1 MTERT
6 HDTWTQSDRYVPTRF
21 LRPLLK
27 FTRVEAGSGIVLLL
41 AAAAALAWANAPFGE
56 GYETFWTSPID
67 LDFGILHI
75 EETLRDVVNDALM
88 AIFFFVVGLEIKRE
102 LVRGDLADRK
112 RAMLPIV
119 AALGGM
125 IFPAAIYLI
134 IASGGDASRGWGIP
148 MATDIAFSIGIVALL
163 GTRIPVGARLFL
175 LALAIVDD
183 IGAIAV
189 IAIFYTDDLQFAWL
203 AVGLGTL
210 VAIRIA
216 TKVGVRNV
224 TFYVLLGSFTW
235 LCFLESGV
243 HATIAGVALGLMTP
257 AVALYSD
264 AEYKRRATLVLSRFE
279 MEAHAPRGPERVD
292 ADALELAAIARE
304 SVSPLDRLEVAIHPW
319 SSFLIVPIFALANA
333 GVRFAGLDIVD
344 AATSSVALGVALGLI
359 VGKTVGVTLFA
370 YLAVRLGMGSLPRN
384 TTWRHIV
391 GLAIIAGVGFTV
403 SLFIAELAFF
413 DPELLDLAKIGIFTG
428 SGVAGISGYLYLRGS
443 GTKTPTPEPA
453 GALDV
458 AD

>member
-189 IAIFYTDDLQFAWL
+189 IAIFYTDDLQ
-203 AVGLGTL
+203 
-210 VAIRIA
+210 
-216 TKVGVRNV
+216 
-224 TFYVLLGSFTW
+224 
-235 LCFLESGV
+235 
-243 HATIAGVALGLMTP
+243 
-257 AVALYSD
+257 
-264 AEYKRRATLVLSRFE
+264 
-279 MEAHAPRGPERVD
+279 
-292 ADALELAAIARE
+292 
-304 SVSPLDRLEVAIHPW
+304 
-319 SSFLIVPIFALANA
+319 
-333 GVRFAGLDIVD
+333 
-344 AATSSVALGVALGLI
+344 
-359 VGKTVGVTLFA
+359 
-370 YLAVRLGMGSLPRN
+370 
-384 TTWRHIV
+384 
-391 GLAIIAGVGFTV
+391 
-403 SLFIAELAFF
+403 
-413 DPELLDLAKIGIFTG
+413 
-428 SGVAGISGYLYLRGS
+428 
-443 GTKTPTPEPA
+443 
-453 GALDV
+453 
-458 AD
+458 